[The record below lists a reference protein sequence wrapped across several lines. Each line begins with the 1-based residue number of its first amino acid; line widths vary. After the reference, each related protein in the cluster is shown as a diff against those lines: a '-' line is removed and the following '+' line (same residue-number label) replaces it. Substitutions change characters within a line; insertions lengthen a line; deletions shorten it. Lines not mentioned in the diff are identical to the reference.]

1 MKWRIGLQLQLFS
14 LFCSMATPNG
24 FESIENVTR
33 VGNTLKMDSMS
44 SNNQSVFLDHQM
56 KIENINSKDPSK
68 EEDNVDNVSEG
79 EETINVRVPEVS
91 AEDDPKIIMISM
103 DPVQSDLKRLGVK
116 PAASGDYNIHS
127 PPFPG
132 PGKPLIVYISI
143 SLRNIL
149 DIDELRQIITLETT
163 MRLYWQDLRL
173 NVTHLLSQNNSNA
186 DEYIL
191 LHPDTAKY
199 IWFPDIYIDFA
210 KDLRIPKFMVP
221 PASLR
226 IYRNSTARYATQN
239 NYDVACPMNFRK
251 YPYDTQICKVK
262 YESYGYTTQKMLLK
276 WKKGFDQ
283 SKVTA
288 NHSISLAQFDYTV
301 EFEEEYREAIASGE
315 YPGVIMTIVL
325 KRKINYHLLQTYL
338 PSGLFVIVSW
348 LSLFLPP
355 ESIPGRTGMAMTT
368 LLTLAAMFGAVR
380 QNTPKVSYV
389 SALDVWMCSCIVFVF
404 FILLEYV
411 IILSLMYRKT
421 KPEEDD
427 ISKESLNG
435 ECSNSIGIQT
445 IECNTFDVD
454 KSSVFVEEGQSQQQR
469 RRPRFCPMLRRRG
482 TAQCRPR
489 ELKNVHC
496 PHNQKKARSNG
507 VKKPDATKEKTHVL
521 VERVARILIA
531 IMFIV
536 FNGWYWSQLYL

>member
-1 MKWRIGLQLQLFS
+1 
-14 LFCSMATPNG
+14 
-24 FESIENVTR
+24 
-33 VGNTLKMDSMS
+33 
-44 SNNQSVFLDHQM
+44 
-56 KIENINSKDPSK
+56 
-68 EEDNVDNVSEG
+68 
-79 EETINVRVPEVS
+79 
-91 AEDDPKIIMISM
+91 MITF
-103 DPVQSDLKRLGVK
+103 R
-116 PAASGDYNIHS
+116 A
-127 PPFPG
+127 
-132 PGKPLIVYISI
+132 
-143 SLRNIL
+143 
-149 DIDELRQIITLETT
+149 
-163 MRLYWQDLRL
+163 
-173 NVTHLLSQNNSNA
+173 
-186 DEYIL
+186 
-191 LHPDTAKY
+191 
-199 IWFPDIYIDFA
+199 DFA

-226 IYRNSTARYATQN
+226 IYRNSTARYATQT

-251 YPYDTQICKVK
+251 YPYDTQVCKVK

-368 LLTLAAMFGAVR
+368 LLTLASMFGAVR

-404 FILLEYV
+404 VVLLEYV
-411 IILSLMYRKT
+411 IILSLMYRKSS
-421 KPEEDD
+421 PPSDD
-427 ISKESLNG
+427 QLQDAESR
-435 ECSNSIGIQT
+435 SSSVGIQT
-445 IECNTFDVD
+445 LEHVTFDVD
-454 KSSVFVEEGQSQQQR
+454 KSTAPVENGQKNN
-469 RRPRFCPMLRRRG
+469 RRPRFCPLLRRRG

-489 ELKNVHC
+489 ELKSVHC
-496 PHNQKKARSNG
+496 PTHNRKARG
-507 VKKPDATKEKTHVL
+507 GETAEKKHVV
-521 VERVARILIA
+521 VERFARILIA
-531 IMFIV
+531 IMFIA
-536 FNGWYWSQLYL
+536 FNGVYWSHLTYQ